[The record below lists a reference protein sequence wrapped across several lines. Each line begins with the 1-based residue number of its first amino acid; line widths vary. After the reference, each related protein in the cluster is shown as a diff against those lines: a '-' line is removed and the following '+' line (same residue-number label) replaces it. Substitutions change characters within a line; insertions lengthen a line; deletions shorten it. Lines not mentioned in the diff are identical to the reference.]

1 MDAKEEAKE
10 ESKGSSLSR
19 EDLLKYI
26 KRLKAKV
33 KGLEDE
39 RAQTGEALLVDRML
53 SVRCAV
59 RVVQREMR
67 FVERMCG
74 ALEAC

>member
-39 RAQTGEALLVDRML
+39 RAQTGQPAQMTIE
-53 SVRCAV
+53 CFPF
-59 RVVQREMR
+59 VVQ
-67 FVERMCG
+67 CG
-74 ALEAC
+74 PCGGK